1 MSQPQFLLNIF
12 VSVMELSWFY
22 PWLAFLGSILTRQD
36 DALTPVTAFVLFFFV
51 QGVAGLLNR
60 WRIVD
65 LYQRIVVGIFVL
77 LTVLLMI
84 WGQIYPALSFWN
96 LRWIGT
102 SLSHL
107 VRFDPVVSH
116 ELFLALATLAIWWR
130 GFRMSQRVLFVDE
143 VGFQF
148 RLGILLLIGLLVF
161 QALGLR
167 RPMTGWVVSLFL
179 CGLLSVTLARVR
191 DGAPTRQDTQW
202 FSLRWLFMLLAGAGG
217 TLLLGLL
224 VNTLLTTE
232 TALSRAL
239 RPVFDTLKFL
249 FIGLVF
255 VTSYV
260 LIWALSALVQW
271 FFRTFSLDGSGAMET
286 ITLSPPALPDFLNVG
301 ESATL
306 PAWLDWVEQGVVVL
320 IVVGL
325 FMLFVITVRRWQLRA
340 SSGSDVWRE
349 SVWSS
354 KEIGQGLL
362 AGLQRNLRELAGLW
376 SGRQGRLVYSAAT
389 IRRIY
394 ASLLALAERRGF
406 QRPPAETPFE
416 YLPVLARA
424 FPGWDAE
431 LRILTRAYVDA
442 HYGRLP
448 DTKAE
453 LQALRDVWEHIQHWV
468 DSHPEN
474 ETID

>member
-1 MSQPQFLLNIF
+1 
-12 VSVMELSWFY
+12 
-22 PWLAFLGSILTRQD
+22 
-36 DALTPVTAFVLFFFV
+36 
-51 QGVAGLLNR
+51 
-60 WRIVD
+60 
-65 LYQRIVVGIFVL
+65 
-77 LTVLLMI
+77 
-84 WGQIYPALSFWN
+84 
-96 LRWIGT
+96 
-102 SLSHL
+102 
-107 VRFDPVVSH
+107 
-116 ELFLALATLAIWWR
+116 
-130 GFRMSQRVLFVDE
+130 MSQRVLFVDE

-325 FMLFVITVRRWQLRA
+325 FMLFVITVRRWQLQA

-362 AGLQRNLRELAGLW
+362 AGLQRILRELAGLW
-376 SGRQGRLVYSAAT
+376 SGRQGRLLYSAVT

-416 YLPVLARA
+416 YLAVLVRA

-431 LRILTRAYVDA
+431 LRILTKAYVDA

-453 LQALRDVWEHIQHWV
+453 LQALRDVWEHIQHWAE
-468 DSHPEN
+468 SHPEN